1 MRKKQSL
8 HVYPAAAILALAAAL
23 LLCAPA
29 GAQSAWQSIDSVKIA
44 PESFPAGW
52 VLEKELVAEPA
63 GLERFEAIYR
73 IEVEAIVNQVFDH
86 NGKKVQINYCLF
98 APALAETGALKIA
111 AYVNYTNAVVQ
122 NKNVVVEVISTDPW
136 LKLIALSLVMPEKV
150 YKAAFYK
157 KDIPADWQFT
167 ELVVAQQANLGRFE
181 AALGARIAAVL
192 NQFFS
197 VGQQALQINLVEAVD
212 SANAKA
218 AYEKMKALGA
228 GKNQV
233 LIKDTLVAEII
244 CNDEAL
250 ALQAAK
256 LVLR

>member
-8 HVYPAAAILALAAAL
+8 HSYPAAAVLVLAAAL

-29 GAQSAWQSIDSVKIA
+29 GAQSAWQCIDSVKIA
-44 PESFPAGW
+44 PENFPAGW

-73 IEVEAIVNQVFDH
+73 TEVEAVVNQVFDF

-98 APALAETGALKIA
+98 SPALAEAGALKIA

-122 NKNVVVEVISTDPW
+122 NKNVVVEVISEDPW
-136 LKLIALSLVMPEKV
+136 LKLAALCLVMPEKV
-150 YKAAFYK
+150 YRAAIK
-157 KDIPADWQFT
+157 QKDIPADWRFS

-181 AALGARIAAVL
+181 AALGARLAGVI

-197 VGQQALQINLVEAVD
+197 VGQQAVQVNLVEAID
-212 SANAKA
+212 AENAKA
-218 AYEKMKALGA
+218 AFEKMKALSA
-228 GKNQV
+228 GRNQV
-233 LIKDTLVAEII
+233 LLKDTLVAEII